1 MAKVLLL
8 SPLYLDTYGDFKNAA
23 GRYFPLGLGYIAS
36 YLIKYGGHEVQIYE
50 PEAQGLTIRSIAKII
65 ETSNPDIVGITCSTA
80 NFTRAIELSKLCRS
94 NSKAKVILGGVHVS
108 AIPEFVMSENS
119 DWIDCVVVSE
129 GEVTMLELVEAYM
142 RNSGLES
149 IKGIVYKKQDKIFRN
164 ESRPYIEDLDT
175 IPFPA
180 RQLIPQRL
188 FFPNMHNARYRN
200 CSTILTS
207 RGCPFNCSFCA
218 ARIVSG
224 TQYRM
229 HSAEYVLEEM
239 QMLKKDYKV
248 KQLLI
253 TDDTF
258 TINHPRLEKICK
270 GMISKRLNLK
280 WFCFA
285 QVSTVNR
292 EMLRLMKKAGCY
304 SIGFGL
310 ESSNE
315 EILKRM
321 GKPISAAVAKKTVK
335 IANQLGFK
343 TQTFYI
349 VGSPGETRAQML
361 DTIKFSREVDS
372 TLAFYNMLV
381 PFPGTKEFN
390 FFFSSV
396 SLKDIDWDKFVAI
409 GEDCV
414 IKNSEVSGE
423 DIEKIISKANVLYY
437 ANFGR
442 LLHLLFHIRTFYEFI
457 NYFRGG
463 IALCRQL
470 SKWAKEKTNKVD
482 ITKTWNI

>member
-1 MAKVLLL
+1 MAKVILL
-8 SPLYLDTYGDFKNAA
+8 SPPYLDTYGDFKNAA

-36 YLIKYGGHEVQIYE
+36 YLIKYGCHEVQIYE
-50 PEAQGLTIRSIAKII
+50 PEAQGLTIRSITKII
-65 ETSNPDIVGITCSTA
+65 ETFDPDIVGITCSTA
-80 NFTRAIELSKLCRS
+80 NFTRAIELAKLCRR
-94 NSKAKVILGGVHVS
+94 NSKAKIILGGVHVS
-108 AIPEFVMSENS
+108 AIPEFVMSENAE
-119 DWIDCVVVSE
+119 WIDCVVVGE
-129 GEVTMLELVEAYM
+129 GEVTMLELAEAYL

-149 IKGIVYKKQDKIFRN
+149 IKGIVYKRQGKIIHN
-164 ESRPYIEDLDT
+164 ESRPYIKDLDT

-180 RQLIPQRL
+180 RQLIPQHL

-224 TQYRM
+224 KQYRM
-229 HSAEYVLEEM
+229 HSAEYVLDEM

-258 TINHPRLEKICK
+258 TMDHPRLEKICE
-270 GMISKRLNLK
+270 GMISKKLNLK

-292 EMLRLMKKAGCY
+292 QILSLMKKAGCY

-310 ESSNE
+310 ESSNL

-321 GKPISAAVAKKTVK
+321 GKPISTSMAKEIVKT
-335 IANQLGFK
+335 ANQIGFK

-349 VGSPGETRAQML
+349 VGSPGETRTQML
-361 DTIKFSREVDS
+361 DTMKFSREVGS

-381 PFPGTKEFN
+381 PFPGTKEFSY
-390 FFFSSV
+390 FFSSAP
-396 SLKDIDWDKFVAI
+396 LKDINWEKFVAI

-423 DIEKIISKANVLYY
+423 EIERIISKANVLYY
-437 ANFGR
+437 ANLPRF
-442 LLHLLFHIRTFYEFI
+442 LHLLFHIRTFYELI
-457 NYFRGG
+457 NYLRGG

-470 SKWAKEKTNKVD
+470 AEWSTRKTHWEEN
-482 ITKTWNI
+482 